1 MTRIKIC
8 GNREAAACE
17 LAVLL
22 GVELLGFI
30 FAPSPRQVTP
40 AQARSLIEGLPE
52 SVEKVGVFVHEPVE
66 LINRVVQECGLTSVQ
81 LHARRPPEEVARI
94 AAPAIPVYHLR
105 TRADAAGITEAPG
118 QRVLLDAAGEGS
130 VGGTGKTF
138 DWTLA
143 EEVVQRYPTIV
154 SGGLRAENVG
164 GAVRMLRPYGVD
176 VASGVEA
183 APGIKDLAKL
193 QWFVQV
199 VRAADE
205 ESHAVGA

>member
-1 MTRIKIC
+1 LTRIKIC
-8 GNREAAACE
+8 GNAEAAGCE
-17 LAVLL
+17 LAVRL
-22 GVELLGFI
+22 GVDLLGFV

-40 AQARSLIEGLPE
+40 EQARNLIAGLPE
-52 SVEKVGVFVHEPVE
+52 TVEKVGVFVHEPVE
-66 LINRVVQECGLTSVQ
+66 LINRLVDECGITTVQ
-81 LHARRPPEEVARI
+81 LHARRPAEEVVRI
-94 AAPAIPVYHLR
+94 AAPVIPVYLLR
-105 TRADAAGITEAPG
+105 TRADAAGIAEAPG
-118 QRVLLDAAGEGS
+118 QRLLLDAPGEGS

-143 EEVVQRYPTIV
+143 EEVVQRYPTLV
-154 SGGLRAENVG
+154 SGGLRPENVG

-183 APGIKDLAKL
+183 APGIKDLARL

-205 ESHAVGA
+205 ESDAAGS